1 MKPPRVRPRALRPP
15 RFPRPQRGI
24 PLRAIL
30 PNAVTALALCSG
42 LSGIRFAMD
51 GKWEIAV
58 LMVLLAAVL
67 DGIDGRIARMVHG
80 ESRFGAEL
88 DSLSDAIS
96 FGVAPALILFMWT
109 LNAVPRVGWLV
120 ALVYALF
127 CALRLARFNA
137 QIDHIDQPHK
147 SAGFLTGVPAPAGAI
162 IAMVPLYLWLS
173 TDQAVFRSPWLV
185 APWLA
190 FAALL
195 MVSSLAT
202 WSGSALKLRRR
213 IRFEAI
219 RRDFGALA
227 LAHCRRADLPRDDS
241 LLDPRVSPG
250 QAAAR
255 SRGGTV
261 IRIGTCRPRSVTRGA
276 GGSSAPP
283 TGPYCSRNAIR
294 PIRGRTLSTI
304 DQSDTAITAMK
315 NRVPRIATIIILH
328 PATPDVPASAS

>member
-1 MKPPRVRPRALRPP
+1 VRPP
-15 RFPRPQRGI
+15 RPRGAFRAPRFRRGTPRGI

-42 LSGIRFAMD
+42 LSSIRFAMD
-51 GKWEIAV
+51 AKWEIAV

-67 DGIDGRIARMVHG
+67 DGIDGRIARLVHG

-109 LNAVPRVGWLV
+109 LNSVPRIGWIV

-137 QIDHIDQPHK
+137 QIDSTEQPHK
-147 SAGFLTGVPAPAGAI
+147 SAGFLTGVPAPAGAM

-173 TDQAVFRSPWLV
+173 TDQPLFRSPWLV
-185 APWLA
+185 GPWLA
-190 FAALL
+190 FSAVL

-202 WSGSALKLRRR
+202 WSGSALKLRQR

-219 RRDFGALA
+219 AVLMV
-227 LAHCRRADLPRDDS
+227 L
-241 LLDPRVSPG
+241 
-250 QAAAR
+250 AAAIV
-255 SRGGTV
+255 SAPWPSLTV
-261 IRIGTCRPRSVTRGA
+261 VALLYLATIPFSIRAYRRVRRLREA
-276 GGSSAPP
+276 GPAPSSA
-283 TGPYCSRNAIR
+283 S
-294 PIRGRTLSTI
+294 
-304 DQSDTAITAMK
+304 
-315 NRVPRIATIIILH
+315 VPDA
-328 PATPDVPASAS
+328 PAG